1 MPRLSFLISL
11 YLPICKMFKINKLD
25 TKLLKEEWDFDLN
38 YSDDPISDSPYWL
51 NHQILFKPL
60 LLFACVNTMYFFFFF
75 LDAVLWGEIPRASEN
90 SSSILSVYTKP
101 KLRLRVFLFIYFAK
115 ETSNSELSQEK
126 HCISQ
131 MNNIYL
137 DQMFCL
143 TKFNISFFKEKK

>member
-75 LDAVLWGEIPRASEN
+75 WMQFYEERFLELQRIAQAFYLFTQNLNLDWG
-90 SSSILSVYTKP
+90 SSYLYILLKKLVTLNCLKRNTAFLKWTTYT
-101 KLRLRVFLFIYFAK
+101 
-115 ETSNSELSQEK
+115 
-126 HCISQ
+126 
-131 MNNIYL
+131 
-137 DQMFCL
+137 
-143 TKFNISFFKEKK
+143 